1 MGEMQGKLAIAIQ
14 GERGSFSHE
23 AALVYQ
29 PSASIHACTLS
40 PEAFRMLE
48 AGEVNAAVMPI
59 ENSLAG
65 SVVEHYDLLWQH
77 NVKAEREI
85 RLRIKHYL
93 IGMPG
98 SEMDGIHR
106 VYSHPVALAQCR
118 RFLAEHPHMEAVP
131 FYDTAGSVKQLIEL
145 RDRHAAAIASV
156 QAAATYSG
164 AILAS
169 GIEDDP
175 ENYTRFFVLRRPEDI
190 VFNPLVNKLSLAFTV
205 AHQPGTLV
213 GALEVLAGEK
223 ANLTK
228 IQSRPVHGQPWHY
241 VFYVDCLVTGHDM
254 ADRVLDGLRAYCS
267 AVKELGRY
275 EAAKE

>member
-1 MGEMQGKLAIAIQ
+1 MAIAIQ

-23 AALVYQ
+23 AALVFQ
-29 PSASIHACTLS
+29 PQASIHACTLS
-40 PEAFRMLE
+40 PEAFRSLE
-48 AGEVNAAVMPI
+48 AGEVDAAVLPI

-77 NVKAEREI
+77 DVKAEREI

-98 SEMDGIHR
+98 SEIETIHR
-106 VYSHPVALAQCR
+106 VYSHPVALAQVR

-131 FYDTAGSVKQLIEL
+131 FYDTAGSVKQLMEL
-145 RDRHAAAIASV
+145 RDRHSAGVASL
-156 QAAATYSG
+156 QAAVTYG
-164 AILAS
+164 GQVLAS

-175 ENYTRFFVLRRPEDI
+175 ENYTRFLVLRRPEDI
-190 VFNPLVNKLSLAFTV
+190 FFDPLINKLSLAFTV

-213 GALEVLAGEK
+213 GALEVLASEK

-241 VFYVDCLVTGHDM
+241 VFYVDCLVTGHEM
-254 ADRVLDGLRAYCS
+254 ADRVLEGLRAYCS
-267 AVKELGRY
+267 VVKELGRY
-275 EAAKE
+275 QAANE

>member
-1 MGEMQGKLAIAIQ
+1 MEELSTMHIAIQ

-23 AALVYQ
+23 AALSFQ
-29 PSASIHACTLS
+29 PEAIIRSCTLS
-40 PEAFRMLE
+40 LDAVHLLE
-48 AGEVNAAVMPI
+48 AGEVDAIVLPI

-77 NVKAEREI
+77 EVRAEREI
-85 RLRIKHYL
+85 RLRIKHHL

-98 SEMDGIHR
+98 SDINSIHR

-118 RFLAEHPHMEAVP
+118 RFFSEHPDMEAIP
-131 FYDTAGSVKQLIEL
+131 FYDTAGSVKQVVEL
-145 RDRHAAAIASV
+145 RDRHAAGIASM
-156 QAAATYSG
+156 QAAFTYDGS
-164 AILAS
+164 ILAS

-175 ENYTRFFVLRRPEDI
+175 ENYTRFFVLRSPED
-190 VFNPLVNKLSLAFTV
+190 VKKNDAVNKVSLAFTV

-213 GALEVLAGEK
+213 GALEVLAAAK

-241 VFYVDCLVTGHDM
+241 VFYVDCLVSGAGM
-254 ADRVLDGLRAYCS
+254 ADEILDGLRRYC
-267 AVKELGRY
+267 AVVRELGRY
-275 EAAKE
+275 QAATE